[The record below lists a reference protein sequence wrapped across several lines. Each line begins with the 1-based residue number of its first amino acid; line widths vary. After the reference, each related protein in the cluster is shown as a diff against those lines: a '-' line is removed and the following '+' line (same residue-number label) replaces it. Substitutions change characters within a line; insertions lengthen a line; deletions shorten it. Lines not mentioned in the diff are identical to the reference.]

1 MSRERVAET
10 ALRALPATH
19 RSVRG
24 EEILATLLDSS
35 AEASP
40 ARFARE
46 VAGLVRFGL
55 RARATQTASTGTRRL
70 VADGFCRGAM
80 LVMTLDLSTLL
91 GQKLGRGYEDS
102 LLSWTSIGALAAI
115 LATALVGAER
125 LAGVAALAWTAI
137 RMPDLV
143 AHNPTFNGIAPTFVP
158 VVCYTVLILA
168 PRRRALDLRRLAWLG
183 ATGWLV
189 AAYGPHDGSGP
200 ITVIVS
206 AAAILLMLADIA
218 TLPTDPRLAIACA
231 LPASYVGL
239 MVVGKPVLPAWLL
252 LVVPPLVIT
261 AAVIRLQRLQQ
272 HTPL

>member
-1 MSRERVAET
+1 MSRERVAGT
-10 ALRALPATH
+10 ALRALPATL
-19 RSVRG
+19 RSARG

-55 RARATQTASTGTRRL
+55 RAPATQTASTGTRRL

-115 LATALVGAER
+115 LAIALVGAER

-137 RMPDLV
+137 RMPDVV

-158 VVCYTVLILA
+158 VVCYAVLILA
-168 PRRRALDLRRLAWLG
+168 PRRRALDLRRLAWLV
-183 ATGWLV
+183 ATGGLV

-206 AAAILLMLADIA
+206 AAAILLMLADGYRDA
-218 TLPTDPRLAIACA
+218 PHRSA
-231 LPASYVGL
+231 LGDA
-239 MVVGKPVLPAWLL
+239 VV
-252 LVVPPLVIT
+252 
-261 AAVIRLQRLQQ
+261 
-272 HTPL
+272 